1 MIRIKITDGV
11 LQHLEQHFQP
21 GIPGSKFN
29 YDSPQRLLEEAIRI
43 DPRKFKEAVPE
54 CDNRARITI
63 VFPHEIGLTN
73 VIAIKDLTA
82 EEKKTIKAID
92 RGGKYARV
100 AFSDRDFPTNECQFV
115 LEFSKESWYLITM
128 FPGELAPPLPDTAEN
143 SPEYWKEHV
152 FTQKPGEI

>member
-11 LQHLEQHFQP
+11 LQHLEQHFKP
-21 GIPGSKFN
+21 GVPGSKFN
-29 YDSPQRLLEEAIRI
+29 CNSPFLLLEEAVRI
-43 DPRKFKEAVPE
+43 NSGKFKEAVPE
-54 CDNRARITI
+54 SDNRARITI
-63 VFPHEIGLTN
+63 VFPREIGFTN

-100 AFSDRDFPTNECQFV
+100 AISGRDFSTKECQFI
-115 LEFSKESWYLITM
+115 LELSEESWYLITM
-128 FPGELAPPLPDTAEN
+128 FPGELAPPLPDTANE

-152 FTQKPGEI
+152 FIQKPDAT